1 MIFHTSNFC
10 TGLKKDSS
18 FLMKRKCKFYDLWIL
33 VKFSLVLLA
42 ILHFQHTNT
51 CRVEMQAGMHGVTFL
66 IVRNMINNVPF
77 RLQNQ
82 IHAQLY
88 ESCLF

>member
-1 MIFHTSNFC
+1 
-10 TGLKKDSS
+10 
-18 FLMKRKCKFYDLWIL
+18 
-33 VKFSLVLLA
+33 
-42 ILHFQHTNT
+42 
-51 CRVEMQAGMHGVTFL
+51 MQAGMHGVTFL

-88 ESCLF
+88 ESCLFQLHEKLSFPFKQCKKISFQMTIVSHIS